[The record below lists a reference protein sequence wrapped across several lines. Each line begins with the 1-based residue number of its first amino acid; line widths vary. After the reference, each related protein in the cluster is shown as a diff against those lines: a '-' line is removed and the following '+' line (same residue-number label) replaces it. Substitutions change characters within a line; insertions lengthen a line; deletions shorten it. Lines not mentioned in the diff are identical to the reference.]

1 MSMHTHGS
9 LLALLAVPIEAL
21 DAAAMDEIPAVVPF
35 LSTAT
40 SAKLADAAHR
50 TLRRMASTCSPREV
64 VLALLASCGEG
75 GATLRSGARVEVVA
89 LLGIALK
96 RVSARRRAPLLR
108 DVLDALASF
117 VCFGPAA
124 EPAPWEVAAAAAT
137 AAAAASDGSGD
148 GSDAPAPAGH
158 ALSVALAIC
167 HLHAATTGDGG
178 DAALD
183 RAFVAL
189 LLPLLPAAFAAAAA
203 AAEETDS
210 ADRVLERVLRCAVA
224 AGLDGAR
231 LLQLGTTHAGTD
243 EGSWIA
249 EHLPRG
255 SSADAARARALSVG
269 CVAHAL
275 LVRSSSLWALP
286 AIVAPSW
293 IVLHCVPLIVSM
305 LAGAAGGGG
314 GGGGVDRG
322 GVVLLRRRRAR
333 EAGHAWSAA
342 A

>member
-124 EPAPWEVAAAAAT
+124 EPAPWEAA
-137 AAAAASDGSGD
+137 AAAAASGGSGD

-167 HLHAATTGDGG
+167 NLHAATTGDGG

-314 GGGGVDRG
+314 GGGGRDRG